1 MIRFCSKDVGR
12 CIYFVFTYQEF
23 ISPVVRNSEL
33 ESIFSET
40 VLLDWS
46 HSSISFYFWS
56 FAVLFLYLKHLYR
69 QPVTPRWALNLSGKT
84 RICQNSQSS
93 LQGELVEQKRSW
105 GILSKW
111 SMTEYKT
118 KKMWYFFLLLLV
130 TEEFRLRN
138 ILCFENSLVTG
149 RSVTVWFYVPLCVL
163 VFFLPRRDAMLSQ
176 QKCIWGFLIG
186 RLWLRHNC
194 DSTDRCSLK
203 TQDSMF

>member
-1 MIRFCSKDVGR
+1 MIHFCSKDVGR

-105 GILSKW
+105 GVLSKW

-118 KKMWYFFLLLLV
+118 KKMWYFFFTSVGNWRVLIEKHSLFW
-130 TEEFRLRN
+130 EQFSHWS
-138 ILCFENSLVTG
+138 LCHCV
-149 RSVTVWFYVPLCVL
+149 VLCPIVC
-163 VFFLPRRDAMLSQ
+163 A
-176 QKCIWGFLIG
+176 GFLSAQTGCHAKSAEMHLGVFNWEALIEA
-186 RLWLRHNC
+186 
-194 DSTDRCSLK
+194 
-203 TQDSMF
+203 